1 MKKKRF
7 IICIFKIKNVS
18 LRGLIF
24 INSIFMNKV
33 IVSVLLVILSAVS
46 AYSQVQDR
54 QQNGQSSQTAGIGS
68 ALSGLTAVSENFV
81 YDESKMVAIPNT
93 NIRIQPPEY
102 FQYSDS
108 LPGFLHVGTM
118 SSIQVEEVVGTS
130 YLLISRAMDSAYFAT
145 QGMTLI
151 SVEPVVMHD
160 GSDGLL
166 FTTEMKLKGFVFERL
181 VLMSGDYHFTMWINA
196 GYIKLMSNKLKPII
210 LQSMLTSKIYD

>member
-1 MKKKRF
+1 
-7 IICIFKIKNVS
+7 
-18 LRGLIF
+18 
-24 INSIFMNKV
+24 MNKV
-33 IVSVLLVILSAVS
+33 IVSVLLIVMTVVS
-46 AYSQVQDR
+46 AFSQELEQ
-54 QQNGQSSQTAGIGS
+54 QQNSQSSQAVGMGS
-68 ALSGLTAVSENFV
+68 VINGLTTVSDNFV
-81 YDESKMVAIPNT
+81 YDESKMVAIQNT

-108 LPGFLHVGTM
+108 IPGFVHVGTM

-166 FTTEMKLKGFVFERL
+166 FTAEMKLKGFVFERL

-210 LQSMLTSKIYD
+210 LQSMLTSKIYE

>member
-1 MKKKRF
+1 MKF
-7 IICIFKIKNVS
+7 Y
-18 LRGLIF
+18 
-24 INSIFMNKV
+24 MNKV
-33 IVSVLLVILSAVS
+33 IVSVLLIVMTAVS
-46 AYSQVQDR
+46 AFSQELEQ
-54 QQNGQSSQTAGIGS
+54 QQNSQSSQAVGMGS
-68 ALSGLTAVSENFV
+68 VINGLTTVSDNFV

-108 LPGFLHVGTM
+108 IPGFVHVGTM

-130 YLLISRAMDSAYFAT
+130 FLLISRAMDSAYFAT

-166 FTTEMKLKGFVFERL
+166 FTAEMKLKGFVFERL

-210 LQSMLTSKIYD
+210 LQSMLTSKIYE

>member
-1 MKKKRF
+1 
-7 IICIFKIKNVS
+7 
-18 LRGLIF
+18 
-24 INSIFMNKV
+24 MNKV
-33 IVSVLLVILSAVS
+33 IVSVLLFVMTALGVF
-46 AYSQVQDR
+46 SQEQEP
-54 QQNGQSSQTAGIGS
+54 QQNSQSSQTAGMGS
-68 ALSGLTAVSENFV
+68 ALSSLTAVSEGFV

-102 FQYSDS
+102 FKYSDS
-108 LPGFLHVGTM
+108 VPGFLHVGTM

-130 YLLISRAMDSAYFAT
+130 YLLISRAMDSAYFAS
-145 QGMTLI
+145 QGMRLI

-166 FTTEMKLKGFVFERL
+166 FTAEMKLKGFVFERL
-181 VLMSGDYHFTMWINA
+181 ILMSGDYHFTMWINA

>member
-1 MKKKRF
+1 M
-7 IICIFKIKNVS
+7 FKNKIVS

-24 INSIFMNKV
+24 INRFFMNKV
-33 IVSVLLVILSAVS
+33 IVSVLLVVLLAVS
-46 AYSQVQDR
+46 AYSQEQER
-54 QQNGQSSQTAGIGS
+54 QQNSQSSQMVGMGTAI
-68 ALSGLTAVSENFV
+68 SGLTAVGENFV

-130 YLLISRAMDSAYFAT
+130 YLLITRAMDSAYFAS
-145 QGMTLI
+145 QGMKLI
-151 SVEPVVMHD
+151 SVEPVVMRD

-166 FTTEMKLKGFVFERL
+166 FTAELKLKGFVFERL

-210 LQSMLTSKIYD
+210 LQSMLTSKIYE